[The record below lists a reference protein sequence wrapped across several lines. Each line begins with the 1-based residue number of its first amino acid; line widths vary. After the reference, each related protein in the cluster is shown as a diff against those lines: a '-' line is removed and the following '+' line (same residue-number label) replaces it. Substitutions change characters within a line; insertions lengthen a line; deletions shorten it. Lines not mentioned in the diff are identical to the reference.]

1 MRKALVPV
9 DGSPNS
15 DRAVSHVVMLAEIN
29 PALEVVLLNVQP
41 EIDDWQVRRFLKKE
55 EVEAM
60 EESRGGDALQSARAL
75 LDAAKVNFVPQV
87 LIGPVAETIARI
99 ALEQNC
105 DGIVMGTRG
114 LGAVAGAVL
123 GSVAS
128 QVVHLSDVPVTR
140 VKEAEDSAPTP
151 AGGSFWSGSISSSA
165 SPPSASPARGCRAT
179 ATSSPRRP
187 ASAAH
192 GSA

>member
-60 EESRGGDALQSARAL
+60 EEAAAATPCSRRA
-75 LDAAKVNFVPQV
+75 P
-87 LIGPVAETIARI
+87 
-99 ALEQNC
+99 C
-105 DGIVMGTRG
+105 
-114 LGAVAGAVL
+114 
-123 GSVAS
+123 
-128 QVVHLSDVPVTR
+128 
-140 VKEAEDSAPTP
+140 SAPP
-151 AGGSFWSGSISSSA
+151 RSIL
-165 SPPSASPARGCRAT
+165 CR
-179 ATSSPRRP
+179 RC
-187 ASAAH
+187 
-192 GSA
+192 

>member
-9 DGSPNS
+9 DGSANS
-15 DRAVSHVVMLAEIN
+15 DRAVQHVVQLAGLCPSMDI
-29 PALEVVLLNVQP
+29 VLLNVQP

-60 EESRGGDALQSARAL
+60 EESKGGDALQSARAI
-75 LDAAKVNFVPQV
+75 LDAAGIRYTPQV
-87 LIGPVAETIARI
+87 LIGPIPETIAKT

-123 GSVAS
+123 GSVS
-128 QVVHLSDVPVTR
+128 ERVIHLADVPVTLI
-140 VKEAEDSAPTP
+140 K
-151 AGGSFWSGSISSSA
+151 
-165 SPPSASPARGCRAT
+165 
-179 ATSSPRRP
+179 
-187 ASAAH
+187 
-192 GSA
+192 

>member
-60 EESRGGDALQSARAL
+60 EESKGGDALQSARAL
-75 LDAAKVNFVPQV
+75 LDAAGVPYEAHAEV
-87 LIGPVAETIARI
+87 GPLAETIVAVADRMR
-99 ALEQNC
+99 C
-105 DGIVMGTRG
+105 DEIVMGTRG
-114 LGAVAGAVL
+114 RTALADL
-123 GSVAS
+123 LIGSTVTR
-128 QVVHLSDVPVTR
+128 VVHLSKVPVLLI
-140 VKEAEDSAPTP
+140 K
-151 AGGSFWSGSISSSA
+151 
-165 SPPSASPARGCRAT
+165 
-179 ATSSPRRP
+179 
-187 ASAAH
+187 
-192 GSA
+192 

>member
-9 DGSPNS
+9 DGSSNS
-15 DRAVSHVVMLAEIN
+15 DRAVQHVIALAGLC
-29 PALEVVLLNVQP
+29 PSMDVLLLNVQP

-60 EESRGGDALQSARAL
+60 EESKGGDALQSARAL
-75 LDAAKVNFVPQV
+75 LDAAKVRHTPQV
-87 LIGPVAETIARI
+87 LIGPVAETIAKT

-114 LGAVAGAVL
+114 LGAVAGALL

-128 QVVHLSDVPVTR
+128 QVVHLADVPVTL
-140 VKEAEDSAPTP
+140 VK
-151 AGGSFWSGSISSSA
+151 
-165 SPPSASPARGCRAT
+165 
-179 ATSSPRRP
+179 
-187 ASAAH
+187 
-192 GSA
+192 

>member
-1 MRKALVPV
+1 MRKTLVPV
-9 DGSPNS
+9 DGSSNS
-15 DRAVSHVVMLAEIN
+15 DRAVRHVIDLAGIC
-29 PALEVVLLNVQP
+29 PAMEVLLLNVQP

-60 EESRGGDALQSARAL
+60 EESKGGDALQTARAL
-75 LDAAKVNFVPQV
+75 FDAAKVRYTPQV
-87 LIGPVAETIARI
+87 LIGPVAETIAKT

-128 QVVHLSDVPVTR
+128 QVVHLSDVPVTL
-140 VKEAEDSAPTP
+140 VK
-151 AGGSFWSGSISSSA
+151 
-165 SPPSASPARGCRAT
+165 
-179 ATSSPRRP
+179 
-187 ASAAH
+187 
-192 GSA
+192 

>member
-15 DRAVSHVVMLAEIN
+15 DRAVSHVVLLAKIN

-75 LDAAKVNFVPQV
+75 LDAAKANYVPQV

-114 LGAVAGAVL
+114 LGAVAGALL

-128 QVVHLSDVPVTR
+128 QVVHLADVPVTL
-140 VKEAEDSAPTP
+140 VK
-151 AGGSFWSGSISSSA
+151 
-165 SPPSASPARGCRAT
+165 
-179 ATSSPRRP
+179 
-187 ASAAH
+187 
-192 GSA
+192 

>member
-15 DRAVSHVVMLAEIN
+15 DRAVRHVIALAGLC
-29 PALEVVLLNVQP
+29 PSMEVLLLNVQP

-60 EESRGGDALQSARAL
+60 EESKGGDALQSARAL
-75 LDAAKVNFVPQV
+75 LDGAKVRYTPQV
-87 LIGPVAETIARI
+87 LIGPIAETIAKT

-114 LGAVAGAVL
+114 LGAAAGALL

-128 QVVHLSDVPVTR
+128 QVVHLADVPVTL
-140 VKEAEDSAPTP
+140 VK
-151 AGGSFWSGSISSSA
+151 
-165 SPPSASPARGCRAT
+165 
-179 ATSSPRRP
+179 
-187 ASAAH
+187 
-192 GSA
+192 

>member
-75 LDAAKVNFVPQV
+75 LDAARVNYVPQV

-114 LGAVAGAVL
+114 LGAVAGALL

-128 QVVHLSDVPVTR
+128 QVVHLSDVPVTL
-140 VKEAEDSAPTP
+140 VK
-151 AGGSFWSGSISSSA
+151 
-165 SPPSASPARGCRAT
+165 
-179 ATSSPRRP
+179 
-187 ASAAH
+187 
-192 GSA
+192 

>member
-15 DRAVSHVVMLAEIN
+15 GRAVSHVVELAGLCPSMDI
-29 PALEVVLLNVQP
+29 VLLNVQP

-60 EESRGGDALQSARAL
+60 EESKGGDALQSARAL
-75 LDAAKVNFVPQV
+75 LDAARVRYTPQV
-87 LIGPVAETIARI
+87 LIGPVAETIAKT

-128 QVVHLSDVPVTR
+128 QVVHLADVPVTL
-140 VKEAEDSAPTP
+140 VK
-151 AGGSFWSGSISSSA
+151 
-165 SPPSASPARGCRAT
+165 
-179 ATSSPRRP
+179 
-187 ASAAH
+187 
-192 GSA
+192 